1 MKQRG
6 VSLVESVVTLAIV
19 AGSLR
24 FALPAAQDW
33 RQAANLQAAS
43 QEFYSDLQFARMEA
57 IKRNGRVALCKSGDG
72 ATCNDQGGWEQGW
85 VVFHD
90 VNNNGKA
97 DPGEEVVRRREALGS
112 GLHVR
117 GNQSVA
123 DYISYTPLG
132 STKSRTGAF
141 QAGTVV
147 VCRFSGAPTPSR
159 EVVINAMGRPRMQ
172 RATAAT
178 CV

>member
-1 MKQRG
+1 MKQHG
-6 VSLVESVVTLAIV
+6 VSLVESMVTLAIL
-19 AGSLR
+19 AGSLQ

-33 RQAANLQAAS
+33 MQAVDLQAAS
-43 QEFYSDLQFARMEA
+43 QEFYSDLQFARIEA

-90 VNNNGKA
+90 INNNGRA
-97 DPGEEVVRRREALGS
+97 DPGEEVVRRREALRP
-112 GLHVR
+112 GLRVR

-123 DYISYTPLG
+123 DYVSYTPMG

-147 VCRFSGAPTPSR
+147 VCRLSSAPAPSR

-178 CV
+178 CA

>member
-1 MKQRG
+1 MKQHG
-6 VSLVESVVTLAIV
+6 VSLVEAVVTLGVV
-19 AGSLR
+19 AGSLQ

-33 RQAANLQAAS
+33 VQAVNLNAAS
-43 QEFYSDLQFARMEA
+43 QEFYADLQLARMEA

-90 VNNNGKA
+90 VNNNGRL
-97 DPGEEVVRRREALGS
+97 DPDEDVVRRREALGS
-112 GLHVR
+112 GLRAR

-123 DYISYTPLG
+123 DFISYTPMG
-132 STKSRTGAF
+132 ATKSRTGAF

-159 EVVINAMGRPRMQ
+159 EVVINAMGRPRVQ
-172 RATAAT
+172 RATASD
-178 CV
+178 CG